1 MIKKFFKYFLSIT
14 LIMIVAVSGVIAVFF
29 FSGMDTPA
37 APDDMD
43 EIIKGRVNILVL
55 GESGGNTDTMMVVS
69 LDGENKT
76 LDVLSIPRDTRVKI
90 NGSYQK
96 INAAYALGKEELA
109 IKTVKELTGL
119 PINYYV
125 FIDHLAF
132 REFIDALGGVEI
144 DVKRNYKYD
153 DPAQDLH
160 IDIKKGKQV
169 LNGYDAEG
177 YVRYRHDYVNGDLDR
192 IAVQQD
198 FLKELVKQKANLLTM
213 ATKISD
219 VYNVMQERVKTNLS
233 LRDLLAY
240 IPAAK
245 QIDPSQVRTHVLP
258 SEPKYINNI
267 SYVIANEK
275 EIDQLMVTYFGLE
288 IPGVSPMPSPLPS
301 SSPETG
307 SAAKK

>member
-1 MIKKFFKYFLSIT
+1 MIKKFFKYFFSIT
-14 LIMIVAVSGVIAVFF
+14 LIMIVAVSGVMAAYF
-29 FSGMDTPA
+29 FSGMNNPT
-37 APDDMD
+37 APEDMD

-55 GESGGNTDTMMVVS
+55 GESGGNTDTIMVVS
-69 LDGENKT
+69 LDGQNKT

-96 INAAYALGKEELA
+96 INAAYAIGKEELA

-144 DVKRNYKYD
+144 DVKRDYKYD

-192 IAVQQD
+192 IAVQQE

-213 ATKISD
+213 VTKISD
-219 VYNVMQERVKTNLS
+219 VYNVMQERVKTNMT

-245 QIDPSQVRTHVLP
+245 QIDTSQIRTHILP
-258 SEPKYINNI
+258 SEPQYINNV
-267 SYVIANEK
+267 SYVIPDEE
-275 EIDQLMVTYFGLE
+275 EIDRLMVTYFGQE
-288 IPGVSPMPSPLPS
+288 IPGVSPLPSPSPS
-301 SSPETG
+301 ASPESSGT
-307 SAAKK
+307 AAN